1 MGTTKHMMK
10 RLVLIGIL
18 VITAAMLCQPVY
30 ASGGIG
36 ISPTSISVSEV
47 MRGEVCEETLGIFNP
62 NSEDLHFVMD
72 TEGEAGEWISFS
84 DYDDKIPLTEGII
97 PPNSKQT
104 ILVTIEIPPDV
115 SNGIYTATIYASSQ
129 SDKETNPSGMEALFR
144 ASCLLT
150 IEVTDVQR
158 LSGTVDYI
166 TVWDGEVNM
175 PLPVELK
182 FTNTGNVIA
191 KPTVTIV
198 IQKDGVTID
207 QFTAKDVEIKPG
219 LSEKIQENWDTAERK
234 SGDYTADVSV
244 SLDGTAIKDETI
256 PFELF
261 PVGTMTRDGEFL
273 TLVTDGDLYT
283 GTLLKV
289 IGKFQN
295 TGSIG
300 TTAQMVGEVLKDGN
314 LIGTIESKELEVS
327 VYSSKQLTSYLDL
340 TDPGEYTVKAHVI
353 YGGKETEEKEL
364 SFTVSEAA
372 EVSGP
377 SAPSETKTPLSLIP
391 VVSAVLIAGLCMA
404 LRKKEK

>member
-1 MGTTKHMMK
+1 MK
-10 RLVLIGIL
+10 KIVLIGIL
-18 VITAAMLCQPVY
+18 GITAAMLCQTAC
-30 ASGGIG
+30 ASEGIG
-36 ISPTSISVSEV
+36 ISPTTISISEV
-47 MRGEVCEETLGIFNP
+47 MRGKILEETLSVYNP
-62 NSEDLHFVMD
+62 NSEDLYFKME

-97 PPNSKQT
+97 PANDKQT
-104 ILVTIEIPPDV
+104 LLVTIEIPTDAA
-115 SNGIYTATIYASSQ
+115 NGIYTATIYASTQ
-129 SDKETNPSGMEALFR
+129 SNENNILSGMQAVFR
-144 ASCLLT
+144 AASVMT
-150 IEVTDVQR
+150 IEVTDIQR
-158 LSGTVDYI
+158 LAGTVDYI

-198 IQKDGVTID
+198 IQKDGETID
-207 QFTAKDVEIKPG
+207 QFTAKDVEIKPS
-219 LSEKIQENWDTAERK
+219 LSATIKENWDTAERK

-244 SLDGTAIKDETI
+244 SLGGKAIKDETV

-261 PVGTMTRDGEFL
+261 PVGTMTRDGEFV
-273 TLVTDGDLYT
+273 TLATDGDLQTGILLKIIGNFKNT
-283 GTLLKV
+283 GT
-289 IGKFQN
+289 
-295 TGSIG
+295 IG
-300 TTAQMVGEVLKDGN
+300 TTAQMVGEVLKNGN

-353 YGGKETEEKEL
+353 YGGKETDEKEL
-364 SFTVSEAA
+364 TFTVSEAA

-391 VVSAVLIAGLCMA
+391 VVSAILIAGLCMA
-404 LRKKEK
+404 LRKKER